1 MTPAY
6 IPMGMSGKVLST
18 AGGASGRLAVAAKQ
32 TQYSQGP
39 PPLEHTE
46 INTNACHVFNNP
58 FINN

>member
-6 IPMGMSGKVLST
+6 IPMGMSGKVLSA

-39 PPLEHTE
+39 PPEESKL
-46 INTNACHVFNNP
+46 
-58 FINN
+58 